1 MPTAK
6 FDTTI
11 HAIQEGPKKFSADK
25 AVKDIESW
33 EQYLSKHEHAGVKS
47 VVADLGK
54 LKTLLHAGTPDNKAI
69 TTLLHKLGKD
79 TTAVG
84 GDEAITNAAKIKELG
99 AALSHAS

>member
-11 HAIQEGPKKFSADK
+11 HAIKEDPKKLSADK
-25 AVKDIESW
+25 AIKDIESW
-33 EQYLSKHEHAGVKS
+33 EQYEHAGVKS

-84 GDEAITNAAKIKELG
+84 GDDSITNAAKIKELG
-99 AALSHAS
+99 TALSHAS